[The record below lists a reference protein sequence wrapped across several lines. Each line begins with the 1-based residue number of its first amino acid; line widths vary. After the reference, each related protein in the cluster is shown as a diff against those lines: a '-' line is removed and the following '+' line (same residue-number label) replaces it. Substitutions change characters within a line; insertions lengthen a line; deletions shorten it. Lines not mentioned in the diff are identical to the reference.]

1 MSKIIPVLPSFDAWQ
16 RAANKLLTLETAL
29 AHGRRVVP
37 APELAMHLKL
47 ETAAVEARVVADQLF
62 QIAYAE
68 VNLTRKRRQAP
79 AALACV
85 Q

>member
-37 APELAMHLKL
+37 EFAMHSKL
-47 ETAAVEARVVADQLF
+47 ETAAVEARVLADQLF

-79 AALACV
+79 VALACV

>member
-1 MSKIIPVLPSFDAWQ
+1 MSKINPVLPSFDAWQ
-16 RAANKLLTLETAL
+16 KAANKLLTLETAL
-29 AHGRRVVP
+29 ARDKRVVP
-37 APELAMHLKL
+37 APEFSMRSKL

-62 QIAYAE
+62 QIAFAE

-79 AALACV
+79 FALACV